1 MQVNL
6 SFTLNV
12 NPDISEDELKKILES
27 KCPMELV
34 DDFNFQVS
42 TESWDIIR

>member
-12 NPDISEDELKKILES
+12 NPDISEEEIRKMLES

-34 DDFNFQVS
+34 DDFNFDVS
-42 TESWDIIR
+42 TERWDIIK